1 VNARSGLTIGALTLV
16 FFAFVA
22 IGASGGSS
30 GKTFPDD
37 NRGARPNAAPDAD
50 DVIPTAEMIGE
61 GVISTDDDEL
71 GGGVTPDGKTLI
83 FEKSAA
89 PHYLY
94 IMCESHLADGNWG
107 QPEILPFSGQ
117 YRDTD
122 PVVAPDGQSILFA
135 SDRPVRGKDLHRW
148 SIWRAQRTATAW
160 EDPKLVPGAVNAEG
174 SQVFAS
180 IAANG
185 NIYFA
190 SDRKTGSYDVFRAKL
205 VDGEYKE
212 AEDLG
217 PAINGQGIA
226 TFEATIAPDES
237 YLLLGSFGRQPG
249 LGSSDLYVSFNDRG
263 VWGTPVNLG
272 PEINTRARDYS
283 PRISGDG
290 TWLYFTSERGFL
302 DEKREQPYTMQSLSD
317 SLASVTNGL
326 GNLYRIPLEPV
337 LKVARKQSVVKS
349 QNGNR
354 PSGPVGAQKR
364 GSS

>member
-1 VNARSGLTIGALTLV
+1 VNPRSGLAIKSLTLA
-16 FFAFVA
+16 FFAAVA
-22 IGASGGSS
+22 ISANGGSAWEPLF
-30 GKTFPDD
+30 GD
-37 NRGARPNAAPDAD
+37 NAAARSNENRDED
-50 DVIPTAEMIGE
+50 DVIPAAEMIGE
-61 GVISTDDDEL
+61 GVVSTPDDEL

-94 IMCESHLADGNWG
+94 IMCESHLADGKWG
-107 QPEILPFSGQ
+107 KPEILPFSGQ

-122 PVVAPDGQSILFA
+122 PVAAPDGQSILFA
-135 SDRPVRGKDLHRW
+135 SDRPVNAKDLHRW
-148 SIWRAQRTATAW
+148 SIWRAQRTASGW
-160 EDPKLVPGAVNAEG
+160 EEPKLVPGAVNNEG

-190 SDRKTGSYDVFRAKL
+190 SNRKTGSYHVFRAKF

-217 PAINGQGIA
+217 PAVNGQGIA

-249 LGSSDLYVSFNDRG
+249 LGNSDLYVSFNDEG
-263 VWGTPVNLG
+263 VWGKPVNLG
-272 PEINTRARDYS
+272 PQINTRARDYS

-290 TWLYFTSERGFL
+290 KWLYFTSERGFL
-302 DEKREQPYTMQSLSD
+302 DEKREQPYSVQSLSWG
-317 SLASVTNGL
+317 LASITNGL
-326 GNLYRIPLEPV
+326 GNLYRVPLEPV
-337 LKVARKQSVVKS
+337 LRTAGKQVAAKS
-349 QNGNR
+349 QNGN
-354 PSGPVGAQKR
+354 GG
-364 GSS
+364 